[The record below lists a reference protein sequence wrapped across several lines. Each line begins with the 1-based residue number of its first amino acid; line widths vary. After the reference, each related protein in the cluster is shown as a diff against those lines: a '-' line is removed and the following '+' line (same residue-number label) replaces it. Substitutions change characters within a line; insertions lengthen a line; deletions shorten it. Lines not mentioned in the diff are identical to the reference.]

1 MSEGRYERMACE
13 LMHCRNAIDTAAS
26 HLEKYIG
33 LLDKES
39 PLEAFVFGR
48 TLADLEALREIS
60 ARLDNEAKVR
70 KVMR

>member
-1 MSEGRYERMACE
+1 MTEGRYERMACE
-13 LMHCRNAIDTAAS
+13 LMHCRDAIDTAAS

-39 PLEAFVFGR
+39 SLEAFLLGR
-48 TLADLEALREIS
+48 SLADLEALKEIS
-60 ARLDNEAKVR
+60 MRLDNEAKVR